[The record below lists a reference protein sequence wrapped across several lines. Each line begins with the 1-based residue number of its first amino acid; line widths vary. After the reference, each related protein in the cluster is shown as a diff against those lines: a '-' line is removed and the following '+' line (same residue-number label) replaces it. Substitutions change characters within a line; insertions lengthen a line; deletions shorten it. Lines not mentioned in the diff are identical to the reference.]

1 MLQPDFVFRGHLAAV
16 NSVCFFSDDRLL
28 VSGDQDGHLIVW
40 NMMLKRQLAKV
51 TGAHTAAIL
60 TVCGL
65 GTDTIVSQGRDN
77 KLCIWTLIAS
87 EFSGELRLI
96 KSLAVDSMNFCKFS
110 YATILGSSWIAFLVD
125 AGAGEACLLDV
136 SSGEQHSLNI
146 GHKSRTKAGSR
157 DDSPMCIKLV
167 ASASGDGE
175 SQKLELFVGYESNML
190 QQFGINTSDSKLS
203 AVLKRSVTTVH
214 TEPIM
219 SLDYDS
225 QRQLVYTCAADNK
238 VCCYAADGSG
248 FKEHAAAVEL
258 KNPGSSEIR
267 CFSVLALVTVASW
280 DYAVHLLTSDLEPT
294 TSIAFH
300 RAALTSVDV
309 STLSTA
315 GADGIA
321 DEYVRQR
328 WNSRSRW
335 MAVASR
341 DARISLWDIGA
352 ILADARS
359 CGGVNTPKLDDA
371 NSTVQGMIK
380 QYLDVGER
388 VIDYAKPWMA
398 DSKLFKRQP

>member
-1 MLQPDFVFRGHLAAV
+1 MIQPDFVFRGHQAAV
-16 NSVCFFSDDRLL
+16 NSVCFFNDDRLL

-51 TGAHTAAIL
+51 AGAHAAAIL

-65 GTDTIVSQGRDN
+65 GADTIVSQGRDN
-77 KLCIWTLIAS
+77 KLCIWMLVAS
-87 EFSGELRLI
+87 EFSGELRLV

-110 YATILGSSWIAFLVD
+110 YATPLGSPWIVFLVD
-125 AGAGEACLLDV
+125 AGAGNACLLKID
-136 SSGEQHSLNI
+136 SEEQHILNI
-146 GHKSRTKAGSR
+146 GRTSQTKSGSR

-167 ASASGDGE
+167 ADAGDDGE
-175 SQKLELFVGYESNML
+175 CQKLELFVGYESTML
-190 QQFGINTSDSKLS
+190 QQFGISMADNRAS
-203 AVLKRSVTTVH
+203 VQLKRSVTTVH

-248 FKEHAAAVEL
+248 FKENVAAAEL

-267 CFSVLALVTVASW
+267 CFSTLALVAVAGW
-280 DYAVHLLTSDLEPT
+280 DYAVHLFSGDLEPT
-294 TSIAFH
+294 TGISFH

-309 STLSTA
+309 STLCMA
-315 GADGIA
+315 GAEDIA

-335 MAVASR
+335 MVVGGR
-341 DARISLWDIGA
+341 DARISLWDIGR
-352 ILADARS
+352 IISDA
-359 CGGVNTPKLDDA
+359 
-371 NSTVQGMIK
+371 
-380 QYLDVGER
+380 
-388 VIDYAKPWMA
+388 
-398 DSKLFKRQP
+398 

>member
-1 MLQPDFVFRGHLAAV
+1 MHQPDFVFRGHLAAV
-16 NSVCFFSDDRLL
+16 NSICFFSDDRLL

-40 NMMLKRQLAKV
+40 SMMLKRQLAKV
-51 TGAHTAAIL
+51 ASAHSAAIL

-65 GTDTIVSQGRDN
+65 GADTVVSQGRDN
-77 KLCIWTLIAS
+77 KLCIWTLVAS
-87 EFSGELRLI
+87 EFSGELRLF

-110 YATILGSSWIAFLVD
+110 YATIQSSSWIAFLVD

-136 SSGEQHSLNI
+136 GSEEQHSLNI

-167 ASASGDGE
+167 ASGE
-175 SQKLELFVGYESNML
+175 SKQLELFVGYESNML
-190 QQFGINTSDSKLS
+190 QQFGINTSDSKMS
-203 AVLKRSVTTVH
+203 AVLRRSVTTVH

-238 VCCYAADGSG
+238 VCCYTAHGSG
-248 FKEHAAAVEL
+248 FKEHTAAVEL
-258 KNPGSSEIR
+258 KNPGNSEIR
-267 CFSVLALVTVASW
+267 CFSALALVAVASW
-280 DYAVHLLTSDLEPT
+280 DYTVHLFTSDLEPT
-294 TSIAFH
+294 ASIAFH

-315 GADGIA
+315 EADGIA

-341 DARISLWDIGA
+341 DARISLWDIDA
-352 ILADARS
+352 VLARARS
-359 CGGVNTPKLDDA
+359 CGA
-371 NSTVQGMIK
+371 
-380 QYLDVGER
+380 
-388 VIDYAKPWMA
+388 A
-398 DSKLFKRQP
+398 DT